1 MSAPNFLP
9 NVCYKPARIPVLL
22 RDSLLKRVHV
32 FFCVKVEEARRRLEE
47 LEHEENPV
55 ELTEA
60 DFNKKKEMLE
70 FETREEIKDIR
81 EERY

>member
-1 MSAPNFLP
+1 M
-9 NVCYKPARIPVLL
+9 
-22 RDSLLKRVHV
+22 
-32 FFCVKVEEARRRLEE
+32 EEARRRLEE

-60 DFNKKKEMLE
+60 DFTKKKEILE

-81 EERY
+81 EERLV